1 MLSGELASRTRKLE
15 REQAQRLEKLRA
27 REEKERLVAQRQAQR
42 EQAREEEIRQRRLVQ
57 EAAREAVRNSCVMHE
72 CISLQVESSLLLPS
86 NAATARPSHPCTR
99 FPTTKLSWQEMS
111 GTFCNQVLGSSV
123 QERLRHE
130 EDLEVNNGV
139 WWQAS
144 LSVVP
149 ADDSAA
155 SSKGIKRA
163 LDKARRCTGSARFVG
178 YFVAR
183 RTRPKMVFLAAPQ
196 GRIRVVVQL

>member
-15 REQAQRLEKLRA
+15 REHAQRLEMLRA

-42 EQAREEEIRQRRLVQ
+42 ERVREEEIRQRRLVQ
-57 EAAREAVRNSCVMHE
+57 EAAREAVRKSCFMRE
-72 CISLQVESSLLLPS
+72 CINLQVDSSLLLPS

-111 GTFCNQVLGSSV
+111 GTFCDQNFGSSV

-130 EDLEVNNGV
+130 EEMEVNNGV
-139 WWQAS
+139 WWQAA
-144 LSVVP
+144 LSIAP
-149 ADDSAA
+149 ADYSAA

-163 LDKARRCTGSARFVG
+163 LDKARRCTGAARFVE
-178 YFVAR
+178 
-183 RTRPKMVFLAAPQ
+183 
-196 GRIRVVVQL
+196 